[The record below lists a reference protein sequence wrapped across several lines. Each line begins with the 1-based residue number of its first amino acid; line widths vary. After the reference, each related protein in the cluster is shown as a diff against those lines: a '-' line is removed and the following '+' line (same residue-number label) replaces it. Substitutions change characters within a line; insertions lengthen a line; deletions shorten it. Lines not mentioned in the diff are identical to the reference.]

1 MLRTAEIGG
10 SRQGDSYSAS
20 ERARLWVQATTAGS
34 GGGRW
39 GRQRHVREELKINT

>member
-34 GGGRW
+34 GGGR
-39 GRQRHVREELKINT
+39 HVQMLSSVSN